1 MAGRSNLSVG
11 LATVAVAV
19 GAFAQSISGIGFALV
34 CGPFLVAILG
44 VREGV
49 RVAVVLSTLLN
60 AALVAREFR
69 AIRVGDGLRLLV
81 PAALATPLLAIGV
94 RRVDSRWAALAAGV
108 ATLLG
113 TGLLASGRRW
123 RWAGGSAGA
132 VVAGVVS
139 ATMNVVAA
147 IGGPAAALYADNAGW
162 RSASAR
168 ATLQSYFLL
177 INLVALASLG
187 LPPVAPVL
195 IVALVAGS
203 LLGALAA
210 RRLSEPVVR
219 RATLGLAALGGLVVV
234 VRSLTS
240 A

>member
-1 MAGRSNLSVG
+1 MAGRRFVTAG
-11 LATVAVAV
+11 LAAVAVGV

-49 RVAVVLSTLLN
+49 RVAVLLSALLN
-60 AALVAREFR
+60 AVLVAREFR
-69 AIRVGDGLRLLV
+69 AVRVRDGLQLLI

-94 RRVDSRWAALAAGV
+94 RRIDTRWAALAAGL

-113 TGLLASGRRW
+113 AGVLASGRRW
-123 RWAGGSAGA
+123 RRASGPAGA
-132 VVAGVVS
+132 VVAGVIS

-162 RSASAR
+162 RPSSIR
-168 ATLQSYFLL
+168 ATLQAYFLAL
-177 INLVALASLG
+177 NLVALVSLG
-187 LPPVAPVL
+187 LPHVEAGLLVAML
-195 IVALVAGS
+195 AGS
-203 LLGALAA
+203 LLGALVAH
-210 RRLSEPVVR
+210 RLSESGVR
-219 RATLGLAALGGLVVV
+219 KATLALAAFGGLVVV
-234 VRSLTS
+234 VRAL

>member
-1 MAGRSNLSVG
+1 MSAG

-60 AALVAREFR
+60 AVMVVREFR
-69 AIRVGDGLRLLV
+69 AVRVRDGLRLLI
-81 PAALATPLLAIGV
+81 PAALATPLLAVGV
-94 RRVDSRWAALAAGV
+94 RRIDTRWAALAAGV
-108 ATLLG
+108 ATLIG
-113 TGLLASGRRW
+113 AGVLASGRRW
-123 RWAGGSAGA
+123 RRASGPAGA
-132 VVAGVVS
+132 VVAGVIS

-162 RSASAR
+162 RPASTR
-168 ATLQSYFLL
+168 ATLQAYFLAL
-177 INLVALASLG
+177 NLVALASLG
-187 LPPVAPVL
+187 LPRVSPVL
-195 IVALVAGS
+195 LVGLVTGS
-203 LLGALAA
+203 LLGALVAH
-210 RRLSEPVVR
+210 RMSEPVVR

-234 VRSLTS
+234 IRSLTS
-240 A
+240 G

>member
-1 MAGRSNLSVG
+1 VSAG

-60 AALVAREFR
+60 AVLVVREFH
-69 AIRVGDGLRLLV
+69 AVRVRDGLRLLI
-81 PAALATPLLAIGV
+81 PAALATPLLAVGV
-94 RRVDSRWAALAAGV
+94 RRIDTRWAALAAGV
-108 ATLLG
+108 ATLIG
-113 TGLLASGRRW
+113 AGVLASGRRW
-123 RWAGGSAGA
+123 RRASGPTGA
-132 VVAGVVS
+132 VVAGVIS

-162 RSASAR
+162 RPASTR
-168 ATLQSYFLL
+168 ATLQAYFLAL
-177 INLVALASLG
+177 NLVALASLG
-187 LPPVAPVL
+187 LPRVSPVL
-195 IVALVAGS
+195 LVGLATGS
-203 LLGALAA
+203 LLGALVAH
-210 RRLSEPVVR
+210 RMSEPVVR
-219 RATLGLAALGGLVVV
+219 RATLGLAAFGGLVVV